1 MEAPNANLL
10 AKQNMRVYHIV
21 NVSIAHVLEMIMH
34 QPRKQHQNS
43 IFHQMKQHLRALALT
58 AGMASTLVALVS
70 ACAPTKALEAGNV
83 ERGRE
88 LYGDDCTS
96 CHQVD
101 ADSFGPH
108 HRGLLGRRAGSVAG
122 YPYSKA
128 LAHAGFVWTEAELDR
143 WLADPNALVPGQR
156 MEAHVSD
163 PQDRADLI
171 AYLKTLTP

>member
-1 MEAPNANLL
+1 
-10 AKQNMRVYHIV
+10 
-21 NVSIAHVLEMIMH
+21 
-34 QPRKQHQNS
+34 
-43 IFHQMKQHLRALALT
+43 
-58 AGMASTLVALVS
+58 MAVAVVGLVS
-70 ACAPTKALEAGNV
+70 AFAPTKALEACNSA
-83 ERGRE
+83 RGRE
-88 LYGDDCTS
+88 LYCDDCS
-96 CHQVD
+96 ACHQVD